1 MTGEWSR
8 YYRQAAL
15 HDLDVLH
22 ERFVKHWFARHSH
35 EFWVI
40 GVVEAGVQAF
50 SYRGARHVTLAGQ
63 VFLVNPG
70 EPHTGEPATS
80 DGYVYRTVYPRPELM
95 LQVAAEVTDRTALP
109 FSRVR
114 SFVMRACVNA
124 SLDFIAQWPKAHR
137 PCQSNRS

>member
-50 SYRGARHVTLAGQ
+50 SYRGRDTSHSPVRFFSSIRESRT
-63 VFLVNPG
+63 PG
-70 EPHTGEPATS
+70 NQ
-80 DGYVYRTVYPRPELM
+80 RR
-95 LQVAAEVTDRTALP
+95 RTAMSIERCIRGL
-109 FSRVR
+109 S
-114 SFVMRACVNA
+114 
-124 SLDFIAQWPKAHR
+124 
-137 PCQSNRS
+137 